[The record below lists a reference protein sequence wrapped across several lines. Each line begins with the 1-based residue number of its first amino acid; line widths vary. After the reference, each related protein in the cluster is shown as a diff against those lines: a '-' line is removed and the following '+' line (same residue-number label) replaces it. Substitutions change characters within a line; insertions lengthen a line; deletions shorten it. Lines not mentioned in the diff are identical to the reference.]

1 MLDIDTDIDLTGL
14 DKAAVPKGKPIP
26 IPIDD
31 LIEDP
36 NQPRQD
42 FDEGELKKL
51 AANIKAKG
59 VKTPISVKPK
69 NAAGKYVINH
79 GARRYRASRL
89 AGKTTV
95 PAFIDENHDKYDQVA
110 ENLLRDD
117 LTPMELALFIHER
130 VEAGDKKGEIAQRL
144 GQESQSFISE
154 HLPLIKAPASIQAL
168 ARTKKFGSKTLYVL
182 CKAHQKK
189 PQEIEAYIASTE
201 EITRPGIHAILRGTP
216 AADADPAETLDDA
229 QEDAQQPASDAIA
242 AGAPA
247 ADAGPTE
254 APGEAQEDAQ
264 QPASDAIAAATTH
277 TPPVAQPQPSA
288 PIVEPTPAPTPG
300 PAGEASPKPGKPAA
314 APAGRQLSI
323 EVRIGGRLA
332 RVQQAGKITVTF
344 EGSSETAEIDFA
356 AAEIVGTKSV

>member
-14 DKAAVPKGKPIP
+14 DKAAVPKGKPIA
-26 IPIDD
+26 IAIDD

-51 AANIKAKG
+51 AENIKAKG

-69 NAAGKYVINH
+69 NTVGKYVINH

-130 VEAGDKKGEIAQRL
+130 VEAGDKKNEIAQRL

-154 HLPLIKAPASIQAL
+154 HLPLIKAPASIQAI
-168 ARTKKFGSKTLYVL
+168 ARTKRLGSKTLYVL
-182 CKAHQKK
+182 CKAHQEK
-189 PQEIEAYIASTE
+189 PQEIEDYIASTE
-201 EITRPGIHAILRGTP
+201 EITRPGIQAILRGAP
-216 AADADPAETLDDA
+216 AAVTSPPEAPDDA
-229 QEDAQQPASDAIA
+229 QEDAQQPASDAI
-242 AGAPA
+242 G
-247 ADAGPTE
+247 
-254 APGEAQEDAQ
+254 
-264 QPASDAIAAATTH
+264 AATTH
-277 TPPVAQPQPSA
+277 TPPVSQPQPSA
-288 PIVEPTPAPTPG
+288 PIVQPTSAPAPTPG
-300 PAGEASPKPGKPAA
+300 PADEASPKPGKPAA
-314 APAGRQLSI
+314 EPAGRQLSI

-344 EGSSETAEIDFA
+344 DGSSETTEIDFA
-356 AAEIVGTKSV
+356 KAEIIGTKSV